1 MTYRDQRQLRTL
13 AGQAPWRMAVV
24 AGGGVGGVL
33 AQDERSTLN
42 MIGMAQAGMTPDEM
56 NAVIAEFTAAQPQH
70 RPIVPDYVA
79 YDALH
84 DKIATGMAAGAVA
97 LRHHARRRHLVP
109 RVRRSGLAAGR
120 RRRHPHRT
128 CWLTPSQ
135 AAWDIVSYDG
145 KQWGLPWLLDQLY
158 FYYNSDML
166 TQAGFDAPPTTWESL
181 AQAQALK
188 DQGIVEY
195 PIVVPWGQIEASI
208 TQFVALLY
216 GNGGE
221 FFDAAGSPVFNSPA
235 AVETLQWMVDAIDA
249 GLVNPASTTY
259 GEEDAR
265 NAISAAKAAFTI
277 NWAYMYDLA
286 NNPDEST
293 VPGQIAMALMPVSQ
307 KAKDAG
313 IESSSNNGS
322 MGFAVAAG
330 SANAEAAFDFVT
342 YLTGKDVQKRY
353 AAHVTP
359 LWTSL
364 ASDPE
369 LLAAQ
374 PVLLDMFAKQWP
386 YRARPA
392 QGALLPGDVAGP
404 AGGAPGSPRRQQDPT
419 GGPRRRRR
427 RGRRAGRPAVGLE
440 PRRFRGC
447 RLARAPPGLR
457 PGDLSRWPATDGPL
471 PAPRR
476 PAWASPDAGWSLP
489 DSA

>member
-1 MTYRDQRQLRTL
+1 MTYPRSRRSGLVAT
-13 AGQAPWRMAVV
+13 AMAMAVV
-24 AGGGVGGVL
+24 AASAGSAL
-33 AQDERSTLN
+33 AQDKTTLN
-42 MIGMAQAGMTPDEM
+42 LIGMAQAGMTPDEM
-56 NAVIAEFTAAQPQH
+56 NSVIAEFTEANPGIE
-70 RPIVPDYVA
+70 IVPEYVA

-84 DKIATGMAAGAVA
+84 DKIATGMASGAAPFDIMLVDDIWFPEFAEAGWLLDVGADIPA
-97 LRHHARRRHLVP
+97 DM
-109 RVRRSGLAAGR
+109 LADS
-120 RRRHPHRT
+120 
-128 CWLTPSQ
+128 SQ

-166 TQAGFDAPPTTWESL
+166 TQAGFEAPPTTWEEL
-181 AQAQALK
+181 LTQAQALK

-208 TQFVALLY
+208 TQFVTLLY

-265 NAISAAKAAFTI
+265 NAISAGKAAFTI

-342 YLTGKDVQKRY
+342 YLTSKDVQKRY

-386 YRARPA
+386 TAHVRPKVPYYLEMS
-392 QGALLPGDVAGP
+392 QALQVALQE
-404 AGGAPGSPRRQQDPT
+404 ALVGSKTPQEALD
-419 GGPRRRRR
+419 G
-427 RGRRAGRPAVGLE
+427 AVGVANE
-440 PRRFRGC
+440 
-447 RLARAPPGLR
+447 LAAE
-457 PGDLSRWPATDGPL
+457 
-471 PAPRR
+471 
-476 PAWASPDAGWSLP
+476 
-489 DSA
+489 